1 MYLSLL
7 DSCSSSDA
15 TEAHAAA
22 VSASAAQPE
31 DQDQVQRNSRAGDTS
46 FEQRVSPADR
56 QERGASQHTD
66 QSDGMQRAVTSL
78 PPPSAA
84 RANTLTEQPRQVPA
98 AHHDELSH
106 AEQPDSK
113 ASSVQGNVAKDPHSI
128 PGENSSSNLLV
139 ETLSRVISA
148 CFLPSS
154 ARVCK
159 KSFST
164 LELNGAYFMCTTS
177 LPME

>member
-1 MYLSLL
+1 M
-7 DSCSSSDA
+7 
-15 TEAHAAA
+15 
-22 VSASAAQPE
+22 SASAAQPE

-56 QERGASQHTD
+56 QERGASQHPD
-66 QSDGMQRAVTSL
+66 RSDGMQRAVTSL
-78 PPPSAA
+78 PPPSA
-84 RANTLTEQPRQVPA
+84 RANTLTKQPRQVPA

-113 ASSVQGNVAKDPHSI
+113 ALSVQGNVAKDPYSI

-139 ETLSRVISA
+139 ETLSRVIFP

-164 LELNGAYFMCTTS
+164 LALNGAYFMCTTS